1 MFGRG
6 KLVTSSVRAAAL
18 VAGAVIFAPFFAF
31 ADPLLAPAAITFT
44 VTPGATP
51 LLFEGG
57 AAGVFVLTVENI
69 SPVPIQAVSINR
81 VITALGGLDSSDTL
95 AEAPSVTADA
105 CRPATGPIVL
115 ANGDKCTITFAV
127 KPVGN
132 GPPETEVP
140 VDFGLTQVEFTVG
153 TIPAPPLIPTVT
165 SRSALADFR
174 VEDVP
179 VPEPATL
186 FLLATGALCLTTF
199 ARLRRGNVETT

>member
-1 MFGRG
+1 MFERG
-6 KLVTSSVRAAAL
+6 KLVTSLLRAAAM
-18 VAGAVIFAPFFAF
+18 VAGAVILAPFCTF
-31 ADPLLAPAAITFT
+31 ADSAPAPAAIPFT
-44 VTPGATP
+44 VTAGATP

-69 SPVPIQAVSINR
+69 SPVPIVVRSLNSG
-81 VITALGGLDSSDTL
+81 ITALGGLDHSDTL
-95 AEAPSVTADA
+95 AALPVNTKNDCGLLPAP
-105 CRPATGPIVL
+105 PKVL
-115 ANGDKCTITFAV
+115 AVGGECTITFAV

-140 VDFGLTQVEFTVG
+140 VNFGLTQVEFTVSAL
-153 TIPAPPLIPTVT
+153 TPMEK

-186 FLLATGALCLTTF
+186 TLFATGALYLTGLV
-199 ARLRRGNVETT
+199 RLRRGNRETA